1 MKKSFAMCLTAQRS
15 FSTSMLRIYFLKADQ
30 PVNQKTQKIVDH
42 KVHISKCDYYVL
54 FDCGDD
60 YGDAAVSQGDN
71 EASEAVA

>member
-1 MKKSFAMCLTAQRS
+1 VGFEIEEENTG
-15 FSTSMLRIYFLKADQ
+15 TRIS
-30 PVNQKTQKIVDH
+30 QKTQKIVDH
-42 KVHISKCDYYVL
+42 KVRKSITDACYKDISKCDYYVL